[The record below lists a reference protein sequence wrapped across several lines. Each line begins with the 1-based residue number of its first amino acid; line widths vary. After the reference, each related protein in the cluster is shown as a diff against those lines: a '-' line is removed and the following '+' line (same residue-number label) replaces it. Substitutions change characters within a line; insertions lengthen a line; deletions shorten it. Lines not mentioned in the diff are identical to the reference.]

1 MVDTAAD
8 LLYTEIMERVFAV
21 NIQSISPTFSQ
32 FSNVGDLVNVIVRNA
47 FVLAGV
53 ITFVLLIFG
62 GFGFIVG
69 AGAGD
74 TKRVEQAQKT
84 VTGAIIGLLVVVASY
99 WLVQI
104 LETITGVPLLS
115 PVIPK

>member
-1 MVDTAAD
+1 MAVTINGD
-8 LLYTEIMERVFAV
+8 LF
-21 NIQSISPTFSQ
+21 SPAKSFPA
-32 FSNVGDLVNVIVRNA
+32 VGDLVNVVVRNA

-74 TKRVEQAQKT
+74 TKKMETAQKT
-84 VTGAIIGLLVVVASY
+84 ITGAIIGLLIVVASY

-104 LETITGVPLLS
+104 LEKITGFPLLS

>member
-1 MVDTAAD
+1 
-8 LLYTEIMERVFAV
+8 MERVFAAV
-21 NIQSISPTFSQ
+21 ELRTISPTIAKFST
-32 FSNVGDLVNVIVRNA
+32 VGDLVNVIVKNA
-47 FVLAGV
+47 FILAGV

-74 TKRVEQAQKT
+74 TKKMESAQKT
-84 VTGAIIGLLVVVASY
+84 ITGAIIGLLVVVASY

-104 LETITGVPLLS
+104 LEKITGFPLLS
-115 PVIPK
+115 PAIPK